1 MAPLISSIISTLL
14 ANNLPQVAQGVLDK
28 GLDYVE
34 EKLGLKLDPVM
45 TPEQIETIRVNAN
58 LHEEFLVKQ
67 SNQNT
72 ADARYMQVEA
82 LKQDDLF
89 SKRFVY
95 YLASFWSLVS
105 AAYIGAVTF
114 IPTPTGNERVIDTV
128 LGFLLGTIVAT
139 IINYFMGSSFGSSAK
154 TEMLLNREKSNDKP
168 TKSRSAK

>member
-1 MAPLISSIISTLL
+1 MGALIASIVSTLL
-14 ANNLPQVAQGVLDK
+14 ANNLPSVAQAVVDK

-34 EKLGLKLDPVM
+34 DKLGLKLDPAM
-45 TPEQIETIRVNAN
+45 TPEQIEAVRVNAN

-105 AAYIGAVTF
+105 ASYIGAVTF
-114 IPTPTGNERVIDTV
+114 IPTPIGNERVIDTV

-139 IINYFMGSSFGSSAK
+139 IINFFLGSSSGSAAK
-154 TEMLLNREKSNDKP
+154 NEMLLMASKDKQG
-168 TKSRSAK
+168 S